1 MAHHPTEQN
10 PHDEEASRFE
20 GTPASALPLT
30 AAQDRQW
37 ATLAH
42 FGGVLLCIPSL
53 IIFLVFKD
61 RGPFTAQESKE
72 ALNFTLPPTI
82 VALVALVLMQIP
94 GIGGFFA
101 VIHAMVW
108 VVVTIFS
115 VLAGIE
121 VERGRPYRY
130 DFNLRLI
137 R

>member
-1 MAHHPTEQN
+1 MAHASSE
-10 PHDEEASRFE
+10 HDPRESETDRFE
-20 GTPASALPLT
+20 GAPASALPLT

-42 FGGVLLCIPSL
+42 FGGVLMCVPSL
-53 IIFLVFKD
+53 LIFLVFKD

-82 VALVALVLMQIP
+82 LALIALALSPLP

-101 VIHAMVW
+101 VVHAIIW
-108 VVVTIFS
+108 VIVTIFS

>member
-1 MAHHPTEQN
+1 MASASHEPN
-10 PHDEEASRFE
+10 PHDAEAERFE
-20 GTPASALPLT
+20 GVPANALPLT

-82 VALVALVLMQIP
+82 LAFIALLLSQIP
-94 GIGGFFA
+94 AVGGFFA
-101 VIHAMVW
+101 VIHAIIW
-108 VVVTIFS
+108 VVVSIFS

-121 VERGRPYRY
+121 VEKGRPYRY